1 MAREKKSTHKN
12 ASRSRFLIKQAF
24 GELLHEKELS
34 KITVTDIVERANISR
49 GTFYAHYLD
58 VYDLY
63 TAIQNNVLETMET
76 GLDTVGIENL
86 ISDPTAAIN
95 LGMAFLAENKSYYGL
110 FINSSHSETFFN
122 RVFALLGVKCHPII
136 EKLFEKNPV
145 KGVCF
150 MHYTLGA
157 YEEILRQW
165 FSGKLDCSA
174 EECASYLIDFYMKS
188 RPEEILAFSPDE
200 AETDISENAP

>member
-110 FINSSHSETFFN
+110 FINSSHSETFFQP
-122 RVFALLGVKCHPII
+122 RV
-136 EKLFEKNPV
+136 
-145 KGVCF
+145 
-150 MHYTLGA
+150 
-157 YEEILRQW
+157 
-165 FSGKLDCSA
+165 
-174 EECASYLIDFYMKS
+174 
-188 RPEEILAFSPDE
+188 
-200 AETDISENAP
+200 